1 MLELGVPLTFSSDL
15 PGSDH
20 DPFYGLH
27 AAITRRNPALEPPGG
42 WYPQQAVT
50 PEEAVRA
57 YTVGAAFAAFQEEET
72 GVLAPGRW
80 ADLTVMDVNPFI
92 AGSGDTPEAILD
104 GQVLL
109 TVVGGKVV
117 FDGLTQGSGG

>member
-1 MLELGVPLTFSSDL
+1 MLELRVPLTFSSDL

-42 WYPQQAVT
+42 WYPQQTVS

-57 YTVGAAFAAFQEEET
+57 YTLGAAFAAFLEEET

-80 ADLTVMDVNPFI
+80 ADLTVLDVDPLKL
-92 AGSGDTPEAILD
+92 GSGDTPEAILR
-104 GQVLL
+104 GRVLL
-109 TVVGGKVV
+109 TVVGGRVV
-117 FDGLTQGSGG
+117 HDALTPDGGP